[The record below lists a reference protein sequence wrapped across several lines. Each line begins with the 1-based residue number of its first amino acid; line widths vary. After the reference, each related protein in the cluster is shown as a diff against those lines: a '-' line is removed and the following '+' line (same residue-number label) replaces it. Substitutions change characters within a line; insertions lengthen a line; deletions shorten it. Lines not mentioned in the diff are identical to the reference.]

1 MVTTVQRR
9 IFELAEATLRARGA
23 TPSADWPGAAPERP
37 PERLPEPARRPETPP
52 RPEWR
57 PSPPHRRPEA
67 LRRAAQAVA
76 AELAG
81 DLAPAGRL
89 LTARALFELLVIVA
103 LDQAQ
108 RRGYRSTPG
117 QVTFLAGVEA
127 VAAILG
133 VSRPTL
139 WRRLHELR
147 AAGLVDTR
155 RWITDVDGDSWT
167 AGTLFSVRL
176 RPGRAKVTWDDL
188 RASWRDL
195 AADIRA
201 GRAWSRRPDLA
212 PPAELNASEKDLRT
226 IKAAELLV
234 ALALSPRTPEGSVTL
249 MRSVADGLPDY
260 AVLAELFDLPGLARS
275 DRGRRVDAISAT
287 LAAGLG
293 GDHRSRGLYRRL
305 IWQALRWAEV
315 GEDQWLGA
323 LHDAAA
329 RAIANAREGGLRRP
343 GAAFVAALRASG
355 LWDAL
360 REAPQVRVGAVA
372 A

>member
-1 MVTTVQRR
+1 MVTATQQR
-9 IFELAEATLRARGA
+9 IFELAGATLRARGGQVPA
-23 TPSADWPGAAPERP
+23 SWSGGALEAPP
-37 PERLPEPARRPETPP
+37 QRLPEPVRRPQAPP

-57 PSPPHRRPEA
+57 PSPPRQRPEA
-67 LRRAAQAVA
+67 MQRAAREVV

-81 DLAPAGRL
+81 DLEPAGRL
-89 LTARALFELLVIVA
+89 LTAAELYEVLVIVA

-108 RRGYRSTPG
+108 RRRYRVVPG

-127 VAAILG
+127 LAAVLG

-139 WRRLHELR
+139 WRRLSELR
-147 AAGLVDTR
+147 AAGLVATR
-155 RWITDVDGDSWT
+155 RWITSVGEEDWT

-176 RPGRAKVTWDDL
+176 RPGGRAKVTWDDL
-188 RASWRDL
+188 TASWRDL
-195 AADIRA
+195 EAEIRA
-201 GRAWSRRPDLA
+201 GRAWSRRPELA
-212 PPAELNASEKDLRT
+212 PLRLNASEKDLRT
-226 IKAAELLV
+226 MRAAELIGDI
-234 ALALSPRTPEGSVTL
+234 ALSPAPPEGAVTL
-249 MRSVADGLPDY
+249 MRSVDAGPGDY

-275 DRGRRVDAISAT
+275 DRGRRVDALSAT
-287 LAAGLG
+287 IAAGLE
-293 GDHRSRGLYRRL
+293 GDHRSRGLWRKL

-315 GEDQWLGA
+315 GESQWLGA

-329 RAIANAREGGLRRP
+329 RAIANTREGGLRRP

-355 LWDAL
+355 VWDAL